1 MPMIGVCIL
10 CKVLETTKHKKTAS
24 FNQTVTAVTST
35 HQLHVWKVIQPV
47 NDFTMGKL
55 PSTILIT
62 LYLSTS
68 REQKSSRK
76 KMHSFSFYLMDRK
89 KKDFFM
95 GGCFLFF
102 HSSSDLPKLHLLGFV
117 KSTKLLVSAVE
128 SKTLNRD
135 LVCELFYLVHSCL
148 YFCLSTISPG

>member
-10 CKVLETTKHKKTAS
+10 CKVLVTTKHKKTAS

-35 HQLHVWKVIQPV
+35 HQLHVWKIIQPV

-76 KMHSFSFYLMDRK
+76 KMHSFPFYLMDRK
-89 KKDFFM
+89 KKDFFY
-95 GGCFLFF
+95 GRLLSFF
-102 HSSSDLPKLHLLGFV
+102 PFFIRLAQITPARICKEH
-117 KSTKLLVSAVE
+117 
-128 SKTLNRD
+128 
-135 LVCELFYLVHSCL
+135 
-148 YFCLSTISPG
+148 

>member
-1 MPMIGVCIL
+1 M
-10 CKVLETTKHKKTAS
+10 
-24 FNQTVTAVTST
+24 TAVTST

-76 KMHSFSFYLMDRK
+76 KCILFLSISWTEKRKIFLWAVAFFFSFFIRLAQITPARICK
-89 KKDFFM
+89 EHSAIGVSCRVEDF
-95 GGCFLFF
+95 
-102 HSSSDLPKLHLLGFV
+102 
-117 KSTKLLVSAVE
+117 KSW
-128 SKTLNRD
+128 
-135 LVCELFYLVHSCL
+135 SCL
-148 YFCLSTISPG
+148 RIILSCPQLFILLSEHDKPWVNLRLIYAPCGANIMFSKQQKW

>member
-35 HQLHVWKVIQPV
+35 HQLHVWKVIQP

-76 KMHSFSFYLMDRK
+76 KRHSFLFYLMDRK
-89 KKDFFM
+89 KKDFF
-95 GGCFLFF
+95 LWAVAFF
-102 HSSSDLPKLHLLGFV
+102 FSFFIRLAQITPARICKEH
-117 KSTKLLVSAVE
+117 
-128 SKTLNRD
+128 
-135 LVCELFYLVHSCL
+135 
-148 YFCLSTISPG
+148 